1 MNIIDYAI
9 SHARVF
15 FGILIF
21 VIAAGSTTYISIPKE
36 AVPDVNIPI
45 IYVSLSQKGI
55 SANDSER
62 LLVKPIEDEVKTVEG
77 IKEIRSTAY
86 TGGGNVLLE
95 FNAGFNADKAMEDVR
110 EKVDR
115 AKGDLPN
122 EADEPT
128 VNEVNISAFPIILIS
143 LSGNLPDRTL
153 QDLAKILQD
162 EIETIPSV
170 LEANIG
176 GKRNEQVDIII
187 DTLAL
192 EGYNIN
198 IENLIS
204 TVKQN
209 NMMVSA
215 GAQDTGDGS
224 FNIKVPGLYETIDD
238 VLDTPIKTFGDSVIT
253 FRDIAKVK
261 RTFEDRQSFARVN
274 GQNSVTI
281 EVSKRVGEN
290 IIETISKIKKISE
303 DVTNKFPSSV
313 SVSFSQDQS
322 KTIKTMLNSLQN
334 NVIAAVI
341 LVLIIILGAL
351 GVRSG
356 LLVGISIPGSF
367 LSGILILSLIGLT
380 MNIVVLFA
388 LILSVGLLVD
398 GAIVVVEYA
407 DRKIQEGLSIKESY
421 ASASK
426 KMALPIISSTATTL
440 AAFVPLL
447 FWPGLAGE
455 FMKYMPIT
463 LICVL
468 TSSLFMALLFVPV
481 LGTIIN
487 TIARVLLQFIIP
499 TLLSLILYNI
509 LSILISYADINALII
524 PLSILK
530 YLAPLILY
538 IFIFI
543 KIIPIVYKISESINK
558 KQENVSEVS
567 KILSSDNNEPI
578 KNLKG
583 FTGSY
588 AKLISFLLNHPSKV
602 ILTAIIILIGVNYT
616 YAKIGNGVEFFP
628 QVEPDLAKIVVYA
641 RGNLSAS
648 EKREYVSK
656 VENIILNIQSKN
668 NEFKN
673 IYALSG
679 NISDQSEGSE
689 DFIGSISL
697 EYNDWDRRRKS
708 TVILSEILK
717 KTKSIKGIKVESRE
731 AETGPGG
738 GKPINIKLTSPNKSL
753 LLTES
758 YRLKEFIDNYPELL
772 NIEDNF
778 PAPGIEWEIDVNRKQ
793 AAKFGAN
800 ISSIGN
806 VIKLATNGIKLG
818 EYRPDDSTESIPLYL
833 RYPSDGRTLDIIQNL
848 RVNTSLGLIPIS
860 NFVKIKANNRTGNII
875 RVDSKNAINIQ
886 ADLEPGVFADA
897 KVKEMEYVLGITD
910 KAPLYR
916 GQPIKNIK
924 LFNLN
929 SEVKAQLIG
938 ENQDQQEATEF
949 LSKAFGVALFM
960 MLMILLIQ
968 FNSFYSG
975 FLILFSVVMSTA
987 GVFIGLIITGQAFG
1001 IVMTGVG
1008 VIALA
1013 GIVVNNNIILI
1024 DTFDTLKKTMPNIK
1038 EAIIKTGAQR
1048 LRPVLLTTC
1057 TTVLGLL
1064 PMVTMTNVDFIT
1076 REITVGSPDTQWWVQ
1091 LASAIVFG
1099 LLFATLLTLIVTP
1112 SALILRE
1119 NVKNWYEGKIKSGKI
1134 ISEKIN

>member
-1 MNIIDYAI
+1 MNLIDYAI

-21 VIAAGSTTYISIPKE
+21 IIAAGSSTYISIPKE

-95 FNAGFNADKAMEDVR
+95 FDAGFDADKAMDDIR

-153 QDLAKILQD
+153 QDLAENLQD

-170 LEANIG
+170 LEAKIG
-176 GKRNEQVDIII
+176 GRRNEQVDVII

-198 IENLIS
+198 IENLIN
-204 TVKQN
+204 TVNQN

-215 GAQDTGDGS
+215 GEQDTGDGS

-261 RTFEDRQSFARVN
+261 RTFEDRKSYANVN
-274 GQNSVTI
+274 GKNSVTI

-290 IIETISKIKKISE
+290 IIDTIKKIKEVSE
-303 DVTNKFPSSV
+303 QVTKDFPPSV
-313 SVSFSQDQS
+313 DISFSQDQS
-322 KTIKTMLNSLQN
+322 KTIQTMLNSLQN
-334 NVIAAVI
+334 NVIAAII

-356 LLVGISIPGSF
+356 FLVGVSIPGSF
-367 LSGILILSLIGLT
+367 LSGILLLSIMGFT

-398 GAIVVVEYA
+398 GAIVIVEYA
-407 DRKIQEGLSIKESY
+407 DRKIKEGLTIKESF
-421 ASASK
+421 AGASK
-426 KMALPIISSTATTL
+426 KMARPIISSTATTL

-455 FMKYMPIT
+455 FMKYLPIT

-487 TIARVLLQFIIP
+487 TITRVFLQFVIP
-499 TLLSLILYNI
+499 TLLSLILFNI
-509 LSILISYADINALII
+509 FSILTNYVDINGLKI
-524 PLSILK
+524 PLTIIK
-530 YLAPLILY
+530 YLASLALF
-538 IFIFI
+538 IFTFI
-543 KIIPIVYKISESINK
+543 KIIPSVYKISESINK
-558 KQENVSEVS
+558 KQGNISESS
-567 KILSSDNNEPI
+567 KILSSESDVSVI
-578 KNLKG
+578 TLKG
-583 FTGSY
+583 FIGSY
-588 AKLISFLLNHPSKV
+588 AKLINFLLNHPAKV
-602 ILTAIIILIGVNYT
+602 IVSAILILVGVSFTYT
-616 YAKIGNGVEFFP
+616 KIGSGIEFFP
-628 QVEPDLAKIVVYA
+628 EVEPELAKIVVYA
-641 RGNLSAS
+641 RGNLSAK
-648 EKREYVSK
+648 EKRDYVSR
-656 VENIILNIQSKN
+656 VENIILKIQSKN

-679 NISDQSEGSE
+679 NISDQSEASE

-697 EYNDWDRRRKS
+697 EYNDWDKRRKS
-708 TVILSEILK
+708 KVILNEILN
-717 KTKSIKGIKVESRE
+717 KTKTIKGIKVESRE
-731 AETGPGG
+731 QEGGPPT

-753 LLTES
+753 LLSES
-758 YRLKEFIDNYPELL
+758 YRLKEFIDSYPELI

-778 PAPGIEWEIDVNRKQ
+778 PAPGIEWEINVNRKQ

-800 ISSIGN
+800 ISTIGN

-818 EYRPDDSTESIPLYL
+818 EYRPDDSNDSIPLYL
-833 RYPSDGRTLDIIQNL
+833 RYPSEGRTLDIIQNL
-848 RVNTSLGLIPIS
+848 RVNTAVGLVPIA
-860 NFVKIKANNRTGNII
+860 NFVEIIANNRTGNIV
-875 RVDSKNAINIQ
+875 RVNSKNAINIQ
-886 ADLEPGVFADA
+886 ADIEVGVYADA
-897 KVKEMEYVLGITD
+897 KVKEMEYVLGINNF
-910 KAPLYR
+910 PPSFR
-916 GQPIKNIK
+916 GKPIENLKK
-924 LFNLN
+924 FNLDPRIK
-929 SEVKAQLIG
+929 VQLIG
-938 ENQDQQEATEF
+938 ENQDQKEAQDF
-949 LSKAFGVALFM
+949 LSKAFAVALFM
-960 MLMILLIQ
+960 MLMILLLQ

-975 FLILFSVVMSTA
+975 FLILFSVVMSTT
-987 GVFIGLIITGQAFG
+987 GVFIGLMITGQAFS

-1024 DTFDTLKKTMPNIK
+1024 DTFDFLKNKMPTVR

-1048 LRPVLLTTC
+1048 IRPVLLTTF

-1064 PMVTMTNVDFIT
+1064 PMVTMTNVDFVT
-1076 REITVGSPDTQWWVQ
+1076 REITRGSPDTQWWVQ
-1091 LASAIVFG
+1091 LSTAIVFG
-1099 LLFATLLTLIVTP
+1099 LIFATILTLIVTP
-1112 SALILRE
+1112 SALMLRE
-1119 NVKNWYEGKIKSGKI
+1119 NIKTWYQN
-1134 ISEKIN
+1134 KINS

>member
-1 MNIIDYAI
+1 MNLIDYAI

-21 VIAAGSTTYISIPKE
+21 IIAAGSSTYISIPKE

-95 FNAGFNADKAMEDVR
+95 FDAGFDADKAMDDIR

-153 QDLAKILQD
+153 QDLAENLQD

-170 LEANIG
+170 LEAKIG
-176 GKRNEQVDIII
+176 GRRNEQVDVII

-198 IENLIS
+198 IENLIN
-204 TVKQN
+204 TVNQN

-215 GAQDTGDGS
+215 GEQDTGDGS

-261 RTFEDRQSFARVN
+261 RTFEDRKSYANVN
-274 GQNSVTI
+274 GKNSVTI

-290 IIETISKIKKISE
+290 IIDTIKKIKEVSE
-303 DVTNKFPSSV
+303 QVTKDFPPSV
-313 SVSFSQDQS
+313 DISFSQDQS
-322 KTIKTMLNSLQN
+322 KTIQTMLNSLQN
-334 NVIAAVI
+334 NVIAAII

-356 LLVGISIPGSF
+356 FLVGVSIPGSF
-367 LSGILILSLIGLT
+367 LSGILLLSIMGFT

-398 GAIVVVEYA
+398 GAIVIVEYA
-407 DRKIQEGLSIKESY
+407 DRKIKEGLTIKESF
-421 ASASK
+421 AGASK
-426 KMALPIISSTATTL
+426 KMARPIISSTATTL

-455 FMKYMPIT
+455 FMKYLPIT

-487 TIARVLLQFIIP
+487 TITRVFLQFVIP
-499 TLLSLILYNI
+499 TLLSLILFNI
-509 LSILISYADINALII
+509 FSILTNYVDINGLKI
-524 PLSILK
+524 PLTIIK
-530 YLAPLILY
+530 YLASLALF
-538 IFIFI
+538 IFTFI
-543 KIIPIVYKISESINK
+543 KIIPSVYKISESINK
-558 KQENVSEVS
+558 KQGNISESS
-567 KILSSDNNEPI
+567 KILSSESDVSVI
-578 KNLKG
+578 TLKG
-583 FTGSY
+583 FIGSY
-588 AKLISFLLNHPSKV
+588 AKLINFLLNHPAKV
-602 ILTAIIILIGVNYT
+602 IVSAILILVGVSFTYT
-616 YAKIGNGVEFFP
+616 KIGSGIEFFP
-628 QVEPDLAKIVVYA
+628 EVEPELAKIVVYA
-641 RGNLSAS
+641 RGNLSAK
-648 EKREYVSK
+648 EKRDYVSR
-656 VENIILNIQSKN
+656 VENIILKIQSKN

-679 NISDQSEGSE
+679 NISDQSEASE

-697 EYNDWDRRRKS
+697 EYNDWDKRRKS
-708 TVILSEILK
+708 KVILNEILN
-717 KTKSIKGIKVESRE
+717 KTKTIKGIKVESRE
-731 AETGPGG
+731 QEGGPPT

-753 LLTES
+753 LLSES
-758 YRLKEFIDNYPELL
+758 YRLKEFIDSYPELI

-778 PAPGIEWEIDVNRKQ
+778 PAPGIEWEINVNRKQ

-800 ISSIGN
+800 ISTIGN

-818 EYRPDDSTESIPLYL
+818 EYRPDDSNDSIPLYL
-833 RYPSDGRTLDIIQNL
+833 RYPSEGRTLDIIQNL
-848 RVNTSLGLIPIS
+848 RVNTAVGLVPIA
-860 NFVKIKANNRTGNII
+860 NFVEIIANNRTGNIV
-875 RVDSKNAINIQ
+875 RVNSKNAINIQ
-886 ADLEPGVFADA
+886 ADIEVGVYADA
-897 KVKEMEYVLGITD
+897 KVKEMEYVLGIN
-910 KAPLYR
+910 KSPPSFR
-916 GQPIKNIK
+916 GKPIENLKK
-924 LFNLN
+924 FNLDPRIK
-929 SEVKAQLIG
+929 VQLIG
-938 ENQDQQEATEF
+938 ENQDQKEAQDF
-949 LSKAFGVALFM
+949 LSKAFAVALFM
-960 MLMILLIQ
+960 MLMILLLQ

-975 FLILFSVVMSTA
+975 FLILFSVVMSTT
-987 GVFIGLIITGQAFG
+987 GVFIGLMITGQAFS

-1024 DTFDTLKKTMPNIK
+1024 DTFDFLKNKMPTVR

-1048 LRPVLLTTC
+1048 IRPVLLTTF

-1064 PMVTMTNVDFIT
+1064 PMVTMTNVDFVT
-1076 REITVGSPDTQWWVQ
+1076 REITRGSPDTQWWVQ
-1091 LASAIVFG
+1091 LSTAIVFG
-1099 LLFATLLTLIVTP
+1099 LIFATILTLIVTP
-1112 SALILRE
+1112 SALMLRE
-1119 NVKNWYEGKIKSGKI
+1119 NIKTWYQN
-1134 ISEKIN
+1134 KINS

>member
-1 MNIIDYAI
+1 MNLIDYAI

-21 VIAAGSTTYISIPKE
+21 IIAAGSSTYISIPKE

-95 FNAGFNADKAMEDVR
+95 FDAGFDADKAMDDIR

-153 QDLAKILQD
+153 QDLAENLQD

-170 LEANIG
+170 LEAKIG
-176 GKRNEQVDIII
+176 GRRNEQVDVII

-198 IENLIS
+198 IENLIN
-204 TVKQN
+204 TVNQN

-215 GAQDTGDGS
+215 GEQDTGDGS

-261 RTFEDRQSFARVN
+261 RTFEDRKSYANIN
-274 GQNSVTI
+274 GKKAVTI

-290 IIETISKIKKISE
+290 IIDTIKKIKEVSE
-303 DVTNKFPSSV
+303 QVTKDFPPSV
-313 SVSFSQDQS
+313 DISFSQDQS
-322 KTIKTMLNSLQN
+322 KTIQTMLNSLQN
-334 NVIAAVI
+334 NVIAAII

-356 LLVGISIPGSF
+356 FLVGVSIPGSF
-367 LSGILILSLIGLT
+367 LSGILLLSIMGFT

-398 GAIVVVEYA
+398 GAIVIVEYA
-407 DRKIQEGLSIKESY
+407 DRKIKEGLTIKESF
-421 ASASK
+421 AGASK
-426 KMALPIISSTATTL
+426 KMARPIISSTATTL

-455 FMKYMPIT
+455 FMKYLPIT

-487 TIARVLLQFIIP
+487 TIARVFLQFVIP
-499 TLLSLILYNI
+499 TLLSLILFNI
-509 LSILISYADINALII
+509 FSILTNYVDINGLKI
-524 PLSILK
+524 PLTIIK
-530 YLAPLILY
+530 YLASLALF
-538 IFIFI
+538 IFTFI
-543 KIIPIVYKISESINK
+543 KIIPSVYKISESINK
-558 KQENVSEVS
+558 KQENISESS
-567 KILSSDNNEPI
+567 KILSSESDVSVI
-578 KNLKG
+578 TLKG
-583 FTGSY
+583 FIGSY
-588 AKLISFLLNHPSKV
+588 AKLINFLLNHPAKV
-602 ILTAIIILIGVNYT
+602 IVSAILILVGVSFAYT
-616 YAKIGNGVEFFP
+616 KIGSGIEFFP
-628 QVEPDLAKIVVYA
+628 EVEPELAKIVVYA
-641 RGNLSAS
+641 RGNLSAK
-648 EKREYVSK
+648 EKRDYVSR
-656 VENIILNIQSKN
+656 VENIILKIQSKN

-679 NISDQSEGSE
+679 NISDQSEASE

-697 EYNDWDRRRKS
+697 EYNDWDKRRKS
-708 TVILSEILK
+708 KVILNEILN
-717 KTKSIKGIKVESRE
+717 KTKTIKGIKVESRE
-731 AETGPGG
+731 QEGGPPT

-753 LLTES
+753 LLSES
-758 YRLKEFIDNYPELL
+758 YRLKEFIDSYPELI

-778 PAPGIEWEIDVNRKQ
+778 PAPGIEWEINVNRKQ

-800 ISSIGN
+800 ISTIGN

-818 EYRPDDSTESIPLYL
+818 EYRPDDSNDSIPLYL
-833 RYPSDGRTLDIIQNL
+833 RYPSEGRTLDIIQNL
-848 RVNTSLGLIPIS
+848 RVNTAVGLVPIA
-860 NFVKIKANNRTGNII
+860 NFVEIIANNRTGNIV
-875 RVDSKNAINIQ
+875 RVNSKNAINIQ
-886 ADLEPGVFADA
+886 ADIEVGVYADA
-897 KVKEMEYVLGITD
+897 KVKEMEYVLGIN
-910 KAPLYR
+910 KSPPSFR
-916 GQPIKNIK
+916 GKPIENLKK
-924 LFNLN
+924 FNLDPRIK
-929 SEVKAQLIG
+929 VQLIG
-938 ENQDQQEATEF
+938 ENQDQKEAQDF
-949 LSKAFGVALFM
+949 LSKAFAVALFM
-960 MLMILLIQ
+960 MLMILLLQ
-968 FNSFYSG
+968 FNSFYSS
-975 FLILFSVVMSTA
+975 FLILFSVVMSTT
-987 GVFIGLIITGQAFG
+987 GVFIGLMITGQAFS

-1024 DTFDTLKKTMPNIK
+1024 DTFDFLKNKMPTVR

-1048 LRPVLLTTC
+1048 IRPVLLTTF

-1064 PMVTMTNVDFIT
+1064 PMVTMTNVDFVT
-1076 REITVGSPDTQWWVQ
+1076 REITRGSPDTQWWVQ
-1091 LASAIVFG
+1091 LSTAIVFG
-1099 LLFATLLTLIVTP
+1099 LIFATILTLIVTP
-1112 SALILRE
+1112 SALMLRE
-1119 NVKNWYEGKIKSGKI
+1119 NIKTWYQN
-1134 ISEKIN
+1134 KINS